1 MSMARKDQT
10 TNAGGKQK
18 ISGCPNQ
25 ACKQLTQNE
34 KQKSWNHPP
43 KPKRWPTCKHKM
55 EKKTKTKQQPPNH
68 NSLTDYCLQQMT
80 GQLQSKP

>member
-1 MSMARKDQT
+1 MKERDCTQMSMARKDQT

-34 KQKSWNHPP
+34 KQKS
-43 KPKRWPTCKHKM
+43 
-55 EKKTKTKQQPPNH
+55 
-68 NSLTDYCLQQMT
+68 
-80 GQLQSKP
+80 